1 MTKLYQEVSLN
12 CDFPEYNLKKG
23 DVGTLVDIVPHP
35 TGGEEGYVL
44 EIFDSEGESIDV
56 VIVPKSAIMTK
67 KKEVLIS
74 GN

>member
-12 CDFPEYNLKKG
+12 CDFPEYNLEKVE
-23 DVGTLVDIVPHP
+23 VGTLVDIVPHP

-56 VIVPKSAIMTK
+56 VIPNPAYKVQ
-67 KKEVLIS
+67 L
-74 GN
+74 